1 MESFDIQVYDGLMDE
16 EFPLESI
23 QPKSDDELK
32 EAAIATIEQV
42 AEEANMQQMSY
53 AAGLLP
59 IQYYDRIVARDY
71 ARNFSCNSGSMNDHS
86 SCHNSKYKFYSGND
100 CANFVSQCIRE
111 GGLEP
116 DDYWKPYTSEWIS
129 VRYLTSHME
138 GNYCYASSNDLDAFA
153 GSIINL
159 LNRDG
164 TNAGH
169 VGLVD
174 QNDTRTMTLCAHT
187 ACRKSVPFS
196 WFSNRNFYVPRWDSY
211 TALFWNVRLFSRWR
225 CNFCW
230 TGSTAIAMD

>member
-86 SCHNSKYKFYSGND
+86 SCHNSKYKF
-100 CANFVSQCIRE
+100 
-111 GGLEP
+111 
-116 DDYWKPYTSEWIS
+116 
-129 VRYLTSHME
+129 
-138 GNYCYASSNDLDAFA
+138 
-153 GSIINL
+153 
-159 LNRDG
+159 
-164 TNAGH
+164 
-169 VGLVD
+169 
-174 QNDTRTMTLCAHT
+174 
-187 ACRKSVPFS
+187 
-196 WFSNRNFYVPRWDSY
+196 
-211 TALFWNVRLFSRWR
+211 
-225 CNFCW
+225 
-230 TGSTAIAMD
+230 